1 LETQFINLSLLLGE
15 ITFLANQF
23 ICFYHF
29 FWEEWRV
36 IWVLTAGFGDGHNSA
51 AKSVAEALLRKAPGE
66 AVLAFDLL
74 AAVHP
79 LIMTAAQAGYRFTI
93 THCPSLWRAA
103 YGWFASPSMGSCG
116 HWLPTLTAALDARL
130 ERERPRLI
138 ISTYPLYSS
147 LLDHLRKQGRT
158 VPPLVTVVTDSI
170 TVHPSWTAAPSDLVC
185 VADEETH
192 RAVAKLGVPET
203 SIHITG
209 FPVCLSFMDHVP
221 SDHVGTRILYMPS
234 TPPSHVGAT
243 LDALFPVLR
252 NGARLTLQTGRHA
265 PALYQTIRRFMDAHP
280 DAPVDVIGWT
290 NQLPRYLQ
298 THDIVIC
305 KAGGAILHEALAAR
319 IPAIIDYVVP
329 GQEEGNAELLL
340 THHCAV
346 RSHSPQETAQHLQR
360 LLDNHRALAISM
372 RSNMRPLSAPDAAL
386 RVADLALKL
395 AT

>member
-1 LETQFINLSLLLGE
+1 M
-15 ITFLANQF
+15 
-23 ICFYHF
+23 
-29 FWEEWRV
+29 
-36 IWVLTAGFGDGHNSA
+36 IWVLTASFGDGHNSA
-51 AKSVAEALLRKAPGE
+51 AKSVAEALSRKAPGE
-66 AVLAFDLL
+66 AVLVFDLL
-74 AAVHP
+74 ASVHP
-79 LIMTAAQAGYRFTI
+79 LVMTAAQAGYRFTI
-93 THCPSLWRAA
+93 THCPSVWRAA
-103 YGWFASPSMGSCG
+103 YGWFASPSMGNCAR
-116 HWLPTLTAALDARL
+116 WLPTLTAALDSRL

-147 LLDHLRKQGRT
+147 LLDHLRKEGRS

-185 VADEETH
+185 VADEDTH
-192 RAVAKLGVPET
+192 RSVAKLGVPAT

-209 FPVCLSFMDHVP
+209 FPVSLSFLEPVTRE
-221 SDHVGTRILYMPS
+221 SEGTRVLYMPS
-234 TPPSHVGAT
+234 TPPAHVGAT
-243 LDALFPVLR
+243 LAALLPILPK
-252 NGARLTLQTGRHA
+252 GARLTLQTGRHA

-298 THDIVIC
+298 THDVVIC

-360 LLDNHRALAISM
+360 LLDNHRALATSM
-372 RSNMRPLSAPDAAL
+372 RSNMRPLSVPDAAL
-386 RVADLALKL
+386 RAADLAL
-395 AT
+395 AIAR